1 MFSEACSEL
10 GATVTVKADDSRMC
24 AVTRATHRCT
34 AAVLGCS
41 YLLLAVILTALCG
54 AATALEVTQPAAM

>member
-1 MFSEACSEL
+1 MLLDSCY
-10 GATVTVKADDSRMC
+10 KADDSRMC

-41 YLLLAVILTALCG
+41 YLLLAVILTALCA
-54 AATALEVTQPAAM
+54 AATALEVT

>member
-1 MFSEACSEL
+1 MKPVVSSVL
-10 GATVTVKADDSRMC
+10 SVTVKGNDSRMC

-41 YLLLAVILTALCG
+41 YLLLAGLLTALCG
-54 AATALEVTQPAAM
+54 AATALEVP

>member
-10 GATVTVKADDSRMC
+10 GAQCYWIHVKADGSRMC

-41 YLLLAVILTALCG
+41 YLLLAVLVTALCG
-54 AATALEVTQPAAM
+54 AATALEVT

>member
-1 MFSEACSEL
+1 MKPVVSSVL
-10 GATVTVKADDSRMC
+10 SVTVRADGSGMC

-41 YLLLAVILTALCG
+41 YLLLAVLVTALCG
-54 AATALEVTQPAAM
+54 AATALEVT